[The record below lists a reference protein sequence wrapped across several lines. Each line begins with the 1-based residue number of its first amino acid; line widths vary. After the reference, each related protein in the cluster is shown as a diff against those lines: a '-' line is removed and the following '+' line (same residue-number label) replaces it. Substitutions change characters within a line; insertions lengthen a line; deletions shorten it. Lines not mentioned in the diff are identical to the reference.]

1 MKRKILTMLFT
12 VFLFVVLAVTSF
24 AAYDIG
30 DVDNNGMITAEDAR
44 LTLRN
49 SASLENLTPEQ
60 IAAADVDKSGEIT
73 AGDARTILRVSAD
86 LETFESANG
95 QNSLYIEPGVLN
107 VAVCADNPPFCY
119 MKDGKLTGV
128 DIDVA
133 EKLAASLG
141 LKLKLHNM
149 PADKL
154 INSVKNNECDVA
166 LAKVASGR
174 NFNSQGAFTAVY
186 YTNPQYIYYS
196 NYSSFNSLEKLK
208 GANIGVIK
216 GSVADLMITQDIANG
231 ELGNAKIVR
240 YTRFVDAVNALNN
253 KSISV
258 FIGDADFK
266 LCNVN
271 RYAGYYVKEDSC
283 IVSSAAKAELVT
295 KLSANL
301 KSTNVNQ
308 LVQSYCPPVKSDSKI
323 ISEVSKLTLAPGATA
338 VIEVTLDSFYGND
351 SLVIK
356 SSSYPNTSYTE
367 YNGKYYLKIMIP
379 KNAKSGKIV
388 LSSNKESGVTYTINV
403 TVSKSASAKYNF
415 GTESYC
421 PDLGV
426 YSGVTPE
433 EIIIDT
439 ENKTI
444 AYLYN
449 AEKLYNAGMK
459 DTEDYDKYIE
469 LMEKQGFIADSYL
482 TDDYSYYMLY
492 LINSKIGKEAAY
504 AEYYYSDGTYLYL
517 TAVAII
523 VTYEF

>member
-1 MKRKILTMLFT
+1 MKRKILAMLFT
-12 VFLFVVLAVTSF
+12 AFLFVILAVTSF

-49 SASLENLTPEQ
+49 SASLEKLTPEQ

-95 QNSLYIEPGVLN
+95 QNSPYIEPGVLN

-119 MKDGKLTGV
+119 MKSGKLTGV

-149 PADKL
+149 SSDKL
-154 INSVKNNECDVA
+154 INSVKNNECDIA
-166 LAKVASGR
+166 LVKVSSGR
-174 NFNSQGAFTAVY
+174 NFNSQGAYSASY

-196 NYSSFNSLEKLK
+196 NYSSFNSLEQLK

-216 GSVADLMITQDIANG
+216 GSVADLMITQDITNG
-231 ELGNAKIVR
+231 ELGNAKIAR
-240 YTRFVDAVNALNN
+240 YTRYVDAVNALNN

-283 IVSSAAKAELVT
+283 IVSSAAKSALVT

-388 LSSNKESGVTYTINV
+388 LSSNKESGVSCTINI

-433 EIIIDT
+433 EIVLDT
-439 ENKTI
+439 QNKTI
-444 AYLYN
+444 AYIYN

-492 LINSKIGKEAAY
+492 LINSKIGKDAAY

-523 VTYEF
+523 VTYNF